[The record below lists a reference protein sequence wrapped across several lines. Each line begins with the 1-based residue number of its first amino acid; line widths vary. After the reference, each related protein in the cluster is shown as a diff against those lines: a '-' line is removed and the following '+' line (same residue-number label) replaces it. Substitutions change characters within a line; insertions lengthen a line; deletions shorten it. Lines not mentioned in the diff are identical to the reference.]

1 MGYTSFLAFS
11 MINAQIQFFQR
22 APKGSPPQGLPMA
35 PPPMGRISW
44 LGFLLNSTCR
54 QRQLH
59 RSSNSNIAA
68 TAAALQHHCCNAALQ
83 QHHRSIAAAALQQ
96 QQHCRCWQCLHCLLC
111 LHWMLGLPCLYCFF
125 GLLLLCWLHLLPC
138 LGSIARFIWWVP
150 LLFSQG
156 GLLHRRPP
164 PPIDFLMCSRALF
177 PCLVLVMG
185 GGPWTPSIEGFILFS
200 ACFCFH
206 LAPCMHQCHVFL
218 PVANIGHRFG
228 TLKRRGLFFF
238 LENAFHGGVF

>member
-1 MGYTSFLAFS
+1 

-54 QRQLH
+54 QQQQH

-68 TAAALQHHCCNAALQ
+68 TAAALQHHCCNIAALQ

-111 LHWMLGLPCLYCFF
+111 LHWMPGLPCLYCFF
-125 GLLLLCWLHLLPC
+125 GSLLLCWLHLLLC

-177 PCLVLVMG
+177 PCLVLVMEG
-185 GGPWTPSIEGFILFS
+185 GVPGHLPSKVS
-200 ACFCFH
+200 FCF
-206 LAPCMHQCHVFL
+206 LHVFVFTWRHVCINVMCFFQL
-218 PVANIGHRFG
+218 Q
-228 TLKRRGLFFF
+228 TLATVSELSNAEGYFFF
-238 LENAFHGGVF
+238 